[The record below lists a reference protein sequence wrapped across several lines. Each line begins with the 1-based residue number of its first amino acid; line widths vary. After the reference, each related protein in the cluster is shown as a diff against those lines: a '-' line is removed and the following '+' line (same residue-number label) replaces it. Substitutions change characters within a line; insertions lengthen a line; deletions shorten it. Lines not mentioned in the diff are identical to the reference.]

1 MNVSAPDRQTTLQ
14 HQDVVLRVL
23 KDTDV
28 PAIAR
33 LLNNKKIWD
42 NVRDYIPHPYTEQD
56 GKEFVQFTQAEN
68 PPLTFAITYQGEFC
82 GVIGLVKLVNE
93 QRHVA
98 EIGYWLGEP
107 FWGKGIMS
115 QALELI
121 TAYAFEQL
129 KLIRIQTIVFEYNV
143 GSMRVLEKC
152 GYIKEGICR
161 KAIIKNEELY
171 DAHTFAIVNNKL
183 IKQ

>member
-1 MNVSAPDRQTTLQ
+1 
-14 HQDVVLRVL
+14 
-23 KDTDV
+23 
-28 PAIAR
+28 
-33 LLNNKKIWD
+33 
-42 NVRDYIPHPYTEQD
+42 
-56 GKEFVQFTQAEN
+56 
-68 PPLTFAITYQGEFC
+68 
-82 GVIGLVKLVNE
+82 VIGLVKLVNE